1 VDRIPSVCK
10 AVNSSRIGGKI
21 NRKGCFCRFLAR
33 IAFKIQEIWILNPK
47 KKMIR
52 YDEIMIGDYVLVNG
66 TPRKV
71 EAVTKKKIG
80 YHIHPQ
86 TDNRMYYARL
96 HEIEPITAEL
106 VDFIEIENIFG
117 KITITTADAIL
128 RNDVKYGGCVHRLQN
143 ILRVNEGGELKF
155 KCKL

>member
-1 VDRIPSVCK
+1 MQISCK
-10 AVNSSRIGGKI
+10 NGLLNSRNLDSKS
-21 NRKGCFCRFLAR
+21 
-33 IAFKIQEIWILNPK
+33 K

-66 TPRKV
+66 VPRKV

-96 HEIEPITAEL
+96 HEIDPITAEH
-106 VDFIEIENIFG
+106 VDLIEFESIFG
-117 KITITTADAIL
+117 KIAITTEDAIL
-128 RNDVKYGGCVHRLQN
+128 RNNVKYGGCVHRLQN
-143 ILRVNEGGELKF
+143 IWRVNEGGELKF
-155 KCKL
+155 KWKI